1 MVLEQAETMTAVARA
16 GILGAFTAVQGH
28 EGDGHG
34 GPVPWLMDRAQTTRA
49 RARAQVRSGNK
60 LREHRAV
67 AAAMAA
73 GNITVS

>member
-34 GPVPWLMDRAQTTRA
+34 GPVPWLMFVD
-49 RARAQVRSGNK
+49 
-60 LREHRAV
+60 
-67 AAAMAA
+67 
-73 GNITVS
+73 